1 MPGAR
6 QRGKAKGPSV
16 WERRSEAEN
25 EYALE
30 VGKRISQARKEAG
43 GMTQRE
49 LADLLGVTERSVAS
63 YELGEV
69 IPYRFVRDLE
79 HYLDKPAGWFLHGD
93 SVAED
98 RTGYELLLEEIRQLR
113 ADLKRK
119 KVL

>member
-1 MPGAR
+1 MPAASK
-6 QRGKAKGPSV
+6 RGTKGPTI
-16 WERRSEAEN
+16 WERRSQQEN

-69 IPYRFVRDLE
+69 IPYRFMRDLE
-79 HYLDKPAGWFLHGD
+79 HYLERPAGWFMHGEA
-93 SVAED
+93 VAED
-98 RTGYELLLEEIRQLR
+98 KTGYELLLEEIRQLR
-113 ADLKRK
+113 ADLKKK